1 MELLLYRSYL
11 KYLKENK
18 IPVSE
23 ALKRIPKLM
32 IVLLVALILSAI
44 SAVVVLYIEQIRQY
58 FFVPLGVEAIV
69 SLIVF
74 SYAQHYE
81 IKNSDKDIKA
91 HKKYCEA
98 LYIWLE
104 KSLISVESK
113 DIVELKS
120 RMDSRLEKYAETQQ
134 RTTDI
139 IMRFIQTLIIPV
151 ILTVLTVILNNQ
163 IDINVILA
171 YGFVAIMLLCFFIVT
186 LFGFVSFIN
195 LIRKNEYEKM
205 NSFSKDLQSILDTQF
220 EDGIF
225 AKIDVKEQK

>member
-11 KYLKENK
+11 KYLKDNK
-18 IPVSE
+18 APVSE
-23 ALKRIPKLM
+23 ALKKIPKVMLG
-32 IVLLVALILSAI
+32 LLIALLLSVI
-44 SAVVVLYIEQIRQY
+44 CAVVVLCIERIRRY

-74 SYAQHYE
+74 SYSQHYE
-81 IKNSDKDIKA
+81 TKNSDKDIKE

-98 LYIWLE
+98 LYIWL
-104 KSLISVESK
+104 KNFLISVEPK

-120 RMDSRLEKYAETQQ
+120 RIDSRLKKHAETQQ

-163 IDINVILA
+163 IDISVILA
-171 YGFVAIMLLCFFIVT
+171 YSIVAIMLLCFFIVT
-186 LFGFVSFIN
+186 IFGSVAFIN

-225 AKIDVKEQK
+225 AKINVNE

>member
-11 KYLKENK
+11 KYLKDNK
-18 IPVSE
+18 TPVSE
-23 ALKRIPKLM
+23 ALKKLPKVMLG
-32 IVLLVALILSAI
+32 LLIALILSAI
-44 SAVVVLYIEQIRQY
+44 CAVVVLCMERIRRY

-81 IKNSDKDIKA
+81 IKNSDKDIKE

-98 LYIWLE
+98 LYIWLK
-104 KSLISVESK
+104 KSLISVEPK

-163 IDINVILA
+163 IDISVILV
-171 YGFVAIMLLCFFIVT
+171 YGIVAIMLLCFFIVT
-186 LFGFVSFIN
+186 IFGFVAFIN
-195 LIRKNEYEKM
+195 LIRKNEYEKV

-225 AKIDVKEQK
+225 AKIDVKE

>member
-11 KYLKENK
+11 KYLKDNRT
-18 IPVSE
+18 PVSK

-32 IVLLVALILSAI
+32 IVLLVALILSTI
-44 SAVVVLYIEQIRQY
+44 CAVVVLYIEKIRQY

-69 SLIVF
+69 SLIIF

-81 IKNSDKDIKA
+81 IKNSDKDIKE

-98 LYIWLE
+98 LYIWLK
-104 KSLISVESK
+104 KSLISVEPK

-120 RMDSRLEKYAETQQ
+120 RMDNRLEKYAETQQ

-163 IDINVILA
+163 IDISVILA
-171 YGFVAIMLLCFFIVT
+171 YGIVAIMLLCFFIVSI
-186 LFGFVSFIN
+186 FGFVSFIN

-225 AKIDVKEQK
+225 AKVDVKEQK

>member
-11 KYLKENK
+11 KYLKDNK

-23 ALKRIPKLM
+23 ALKKIPKVMLG
-32 IVLLVALILSAI
+32 LLIALILSAI
-44 SAVVVLYIEQIRQY
+44 CAVVVLCIEQIRQY
-58 FFVPLGVEAIV
+58 FFIALGIETIV

-74 SYAQHYE
+74 LYAQHYE
-81 IKNSDKDIKA
+81 IKNSDKDIKE

-98 LYIWLE
+98 LYIWLR
-104 KSLISVESK
+104 KSLISVEPK

-205 NSFSKDLQSILDTQF
+205 NSFSKEIYKAYWTHNLKMAYLQ
-220 EDGIF
+220 
-225 AKIDVKEQK
+225 K

>member
-11 KYLKENK
+11 KYLKDNK

-23 ALKRIPKLM
+23 ALKKIPKVMLW
-32 IVLLVALILSAI
+32 ILISLILSAI
-44 SAVVVLYIEQIRQY
+44 CAVVVLCIEQIRQY
-58 FFVPLGVEAIV
+58 FFVALGVEAIV

-74 SYAQHYE
+74 LYAQHYE

>member
-11 KYLKENK
+11 KYLKDNR
-18 IPVSE
+18 IPVSK

-44 SAVVVLYIEQIRQY
+44 SAVVFLYIEQIRQY

-81 IKNSDKDIKA
+81 IKNSDKDIKE
-91 HKKYCEA
+91 HKKYCES
-98 LYIWLE
+98 LYIWLK
-104 KSLISVESK
+104 KSLISVEPK

-163 IDINVILA
+163 IDIGVILA
-171 YGFVAIMLLCFFIVT
+171 YGIVAIMLLCFFIVT
-186 LFGFVSFIN
+186 IFGFVSFIN

>member
-11 KYLKENK
+11 KYLKDNR
-18 IPVSE
+18 IPVSK

-44 SAVVVLYIEQIRQY
+44 SAVVFLYIEQIRQY

-81 IKNSDKDIKA
+81 IKNSDKDIKE

-98 LYIWLE
+98 LYIWLK
-104 KSLISVESK
+104 KSLISVEPK

-163 IDINVILA
+163 IDIGVILA
-171 YGFVAIMLLCFFIVT
+171 YGIVAIMLLCFFIVT
-186 LFGFVSFIN
+186 IFGFVSFIN

>member
-11 KYLKENK
+11 KYLKDNK
-18 IPVSE
+18 TPVSE
-23 ALKRIPKLM
+23 ALKKIPKVMLRLS
-32 IVLLVALILSAI
+32 IALILSAI
-44 SAVVVLYIEQIRQY
+44 CAVVVLCIERIRRY
-58 FFVPLGVEAIV
+58 FFVPLGIEAIV

-81 IKNSDKDIKA
+81 IKNSDKDIKE
-91 HKKYCEA
+91 HKKYCQA
-98 LYIWLE
+98 LYIWLK
-104 KSLISVESK
+104 KSLISVEPK

-120 RMDSRLEKYAETQQ
+120 RMDSRLKKYAETQQ

-163 IDINVILA
+163 IDISVILA
-171 YGFVAIMLLCFFIVT
+171 YSIAAIMLLCFFIVT

-195 LIRKNEYEKM
+195 LIRKNECEKM

-225 AKIDVKEQK
+225 AK

>member
-11 KYLKENK
+11 KYLKDNRT
-18 IPVSE
+18 PVSK

-32 IVLLVALILSAI
+32 IVLLVALILSTI
-44 SAVVVLYIEQIRQY
+44 CAVVVLYMEQIRQY

-81 IKNSDKDIKA
+81 IKNSDKDIKE

-98 LYIWLE
+98 LYIWLK
-104 KSLISVESK
+104 KSLISVEPK

-163 IDINVILA
+163 IDIGVILA
-171 YGFVAIMLLCFFIVT
+171 YGIVAIMLLCFFIVT
-186 LFGFVSFIN
+186 IFGFVSFIN

>member
-11 KYLKENK
+11 KYLKDNK

-23 ALKRIPKLM
+23 ALKKIPKVMLG
-32 IVLLVALILSAI
+32 LLISLILSAI
-44 SAVVVLYIEQIRQY
+44 CAVIVLCIKQIRQY
-58 FFVPLGVEAIV
+58 FFAALGVEAVV

-74 SYAQHYE
+74 LYAQHYE

-91 HKKYCEA
+91 HKKYCES

-139 IMRFIQTLIIPV
+139 IMRFIQALIIPV